1 MSEYEYLLTDQDI
14 TYFQRRVPQYNYIV
28 RRELGYMAAADIDP
42 RDAKQLLLIALR
54 NALQAY
60 SQTEHTTRA
69 GSILRRIAEFL
80 SLLNPFA
87 WKRTK

>member
-1 MSEYEYLLTDQDI
+1 MSAYDYLLTDHDI
-14 TYFQRRVPQYNYIV
+14 TYFQGRVPQYNYIV
-28 RRELGYMAAADIDP
+28 RRELGYMAAAEIDP

-54 NALQAY
+54 NALEAY

-69 GSILRRIAEFL
+69 GAVLRRIAEFF

-87 WKRTK
+87 WHRTK

>member
-1 MSEYEYLLTDQDI
+1 MSAYDYLLTDHDI
-14 TYFQRRVPQYNYIV
+14 TYFQGRVPQYNYIV

-54 NALQAY
+54 NALEAY

-69 GSILRRIAEFL
+69 GAILRRIAEFL
-80 SLLNPFA
+80 SWLNPF
-87 WKRTK
+87 R

>member
-1 MSEYEYLLTDQDI
+1 MNAYEHLLTDADVMF
-14 TYFQRRVPQYNYIV
+14 FQGKVPQYNYIV
-28 RRELGYMAAADIDP
+28 RRELGYMAAAEIDP
-42 RDAKQLLLIALR
+42 RDAKHILLIALR

-60 SQTEHTTRA
+60 SQSQHHTRT

-87 WKRTK
+87 WTRTK